1 VPPQLLALLRAHGAE
16 QKGEREKAAQLW
28 HDDGWVLTSPTD
40 EPLKYHTDFREW
52 KRLLRHAGLR
62 EARLHDARH
71 TAATVLLLLG
81 VPARTVMSLM
91 GWSSAEMAARYQHV
105 TDTIRQEVAR
115 QVDDLIWQARGEAD
129 PSVHRCPPPSANCP
143 NTTGVVAGEPRRTE
157 VNETETETG
166 RLGGRCGEARIRSNA
181 T

>member
-1 VPPQLLALLRAHGAE
+1 MPVSTAGSAPGSSSVGAVGAVTPPIVSGN
-16 QKGEREKAAQLW
+16 GIC
-28 HDDGWVLTSPTD
+28 

-105 TDTIRQEVAR
+105 TDTIRREVAR
-115 QVDDLIWQARGEAD
+115 QVDDLISQARGAADHGDSDRTVQFDREALAMILRLAELGLAHD
-129 PSVHRCPPPSANCP
+129 EEVDRIESRTVIEQVRTAL
-143 NTTGVVAGEPRRTE
+143 RRD
-157 VNETETETG
+157 
-166 RLGGRCGEARIRSNA
+166 A
-181 T
+181 